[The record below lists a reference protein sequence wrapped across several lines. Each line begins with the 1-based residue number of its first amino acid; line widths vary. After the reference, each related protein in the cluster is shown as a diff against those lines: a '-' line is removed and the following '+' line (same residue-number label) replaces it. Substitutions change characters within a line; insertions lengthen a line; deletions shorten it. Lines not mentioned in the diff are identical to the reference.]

1 MWGWTLLSPHPRLI
15 ILKMPPLQGFTLHI
29 ISLLKILI
37 GKKYHEMGCGLKS
50 QLGSLKEQG
59 LTWVSAGIPSIPS
72 IVVIC
77 NNSWITTS
85 RYVPRPETFQVCLSS
100 FTSLRSP
107 EPISPC
113 LLVFLL
119 QLLHNAG
126 DEEVMGF
133 LGFFRFL
140 LSCTIKVQLSNYLHS
155 NLFIS
160 VACIFSHHIGNP
172 IFPYHA
178 FLVNL
183 SHYSNTVS
191 CFVYGL
197 SPFFLFLD
205 RAFP

>member
-1 MWGWTLLSPHPRLI
+1 MKWV
-15 ILKMPPLQGFTLHI
+15 
-29 ISLLKILI
+29 
-37 GKKYHEMGCGLKS
+37 CGLKS
-50 QLGSLKEQG
+50 QLGSLKEQW

-72 IVVIC
+72 IVVTC
-77 NNSWITTS
+77 NHNWITTS
-85 RYVPRPETFQVCLSS
+85 RYVARRETFQVCLSS
-100 FTSLRSP
+100 LTSLRSP
-107 EPISPC
+107 EAISAC

-126 DEEVMGF
+126 DEEVMWF

-140 LSCTIKVQLSNYLHS
+140 LSCTMKVQLSNYLHS

-160 VACIFSHHIGNP
+160 VARIFSHHFGNP

-178 FLVNL
+178 LLVNL
-183 SHYSNTVS
+183 SRYSNTVS

-197 SPFFLFLD
+197 